1 MKLFSSARSG
11 KAAAVAL
18 LAPFVLAACGSSG
31 SSGSSPSSGSS
42 GTTAASGG
50 SSSVPAVATLQVNK
64 TAQILAAAPSAG
76 SKTNEATFV
85 LTALDKAGKP
95 VANAPVT
102 FYIGPMVPLSGH
114 PPTSFTASSSSG
126 AAKYIASS
134 TPTTDAAGQATIT
147 LLGQPADTMEM
158 IGVKVGKLST
168 FNVKKGKAVGTLDA
182 WWTAPTAAKAPPV
195 GAYVT
200 TTPFAAIYAKGAA
213 APSIKITAMTATG
226 PIAGATVSV
235 TPKSVGAKKSSSSMG
250 SSSSTA
256 TMLKTSSSGSVT
268 YPVMFTKTAKGG
280 KAALRIVVTQAN
292 GNRVAGGMVVQLAQR

>member
-11 KAAAVAL
+11 KAATVAL

-31 SSGSSPSSGSS
+31 SSGSSTSSGSS
-42 GTTAASGG
+42 GTSSSGG

-64 TAQILAAAPSAG
+64 TAQVLAAAPSAG

-114 PPTSFTASSSSG
+114 PPTSFTSSSSSG

-147 LLGQPADTMEM
+147 LLGQPSDTMEM
-158 IGVKVGKLST
+158 VGVKVGKLST
-168 FNVKKGKAVGTLDA
+168 FNVKKGKALGTMDA

-200 TTPFAAIYAKGAA
+200 TAPFAAIYPKGAA
-213 APSIKITAMTATG
+213 APSVKITAMTASG
-226 PIAGATVSV
+226 PVAGATVSI
-235 TPKSVGAKKSSSSMG
+235 TPRPVGGKKSSSMG
-250 SSSSTA
+250 SSASA
-256 TMLKTSSSGSVT
+256 TTLKTSSSGSVT
-268 YPVMFTKTAKGG
+268 YPVMFTKTGKGG
-280 KAALRIVVTQAN
+280 KAALRVVVTQPN

>member
-1 MKLFSSARSG
+1 MKLFGSARSG
-11 KAAAVAL
+11 KAAALAM

-31 SSGSSPSSGSS
+31 SSGSSSSSSGSS
-42 GTTAASGG
+42 GSTATTSG
-50 SSSVPAVATLQVNK
+50 SVPAVATLQVNK
-64 TAQILAAAPSAG
+64 TAQILAAAPSSG

-85 LTALDKAGKP
+85 LTALGKTGKP
-95 VANAPVT
+95 VANAPVR

-114 PPTSFTASSSSG
+114 PPTSFTSSSSSG

-168 FNVKKGKAVGTLDA
+168 FNVKKGKALGALDA

-200 TTPFAAIYAKGAA
+200 TTPFAAVYAKGAA
-213 APSIKITAMTATG
+213 APSVKIAAMMATG
-226 PIAGATVSV
+226 PITGATVSI
-235 TPKSVGAKKSSSSMG
+235 TPKTARPKSSSSMG
-250 SSSSTA
+250 ASSSGA
-256 TMLKTSSSGSVT
+256 TLKTSSAGSVT
-268 YPVMFTKTAKGG
+268 YPVTFTKTAKGG
-280 KAALRIVVTQAN
+280 GRAALRIVVTQAN